1 MKHILITTIAAV
13 VLMGCGPSEQVEYKL
28 SGKWMGK
35 GYTCWDDDGKLV
47 TLDELVSISHKKN
60 QVVATKITGD
70 NCVEEGE
77 ITWKGQI
84 TGNTIVGNW
93 FGLNRL
99 TKEKAQFPAKFK
111 IVSNDY
117 FHEVDG
123 GTPIKFDRVNK
134 Q

>member
-1 MKHILITTIAAV
+1 MKLLLTTIAAV
-13 VLMGCGPSEQVEYKL
+13 VLVGCGQSEQVEYKL

-47 TLDELVSISHKKN
+47 TLDELVSISHKEN

-84 TGNTIVGNW
+84 TGNTIVGHW

-117 FHEVDG
+117 FYSVDSG
-123 GTPIKFDRVNK
+123 DPVKFDRVKK